1 MWNRHSRGEIQLPNV
16 LFIFGLVILQS
27 LLLSYVILKHILS
40 EGDCLQFSYSSVYP
54 LYYSMEAGRHRRFQ
68 STKAPYYAII
78 KVDRTWWWI
87 TMGSTIVF
95 NKQLSLHFHLIIF
108 RAHIIICFIWILCI
122 IRKIIIFTT

>member
-54 LYYSMEAGRHRRFQ
+54 IYYSMEAGRHRRFQ

-95 NKQLSLHFHLIIF
+95 NKQLSLHFHLDTMSNNI
-108 RAHIIICFIWILCI
+108 
-122 IRKIIIFTT
+122 